1 MLFLCFFVV
10 WCTTNTTQD
19 SPTTSWSVLSWQVE
33 EISSAKY
40 DEFYNESTRF
50 LNLAEQDLTSVPDLC
65 DENNFSYA
73 KDVVFID
80 LARNNIK
87 KASFEWL
94 CLVGLQWMDFS
105 ANQIESITN
114 LIVPMWI
121 KKLSLFENKLTTLEW
136 IERYTQLEYL
146 DVSYNTL
153 NTIANIEE
161 LQLLTSLELQHNQLK
176 SIDAVAKL
184 PLDKLKIEFN
194 EITDVSVLQDITTL
208 KEVTLGYNP
217 LPEDVIQ
224 TYVDL
229 TKQNNRQLSWGT
241 SIDVTWEWDTE

>member
-1 MLFLCFFVV
+1 M
-10 WCTTNTTQD
+10 
-19 SPTTSWSVLSWQVE
+19 
-33 EISSAKY
+33 
-40 DEFYNESTRF
+40 
-50 LNLAEQDLTSVPDLC
+50 
-65 DENNFSYA
+65 
-73 KDVVFID
+73 
-80 LARNNIK
+80 
-87 KASFEWL
+87 
-94 CLVGLQWMDFS
+94 
-105 ANQIESITN
+105 
-114 LIVPMWI
+114 
-121 KKLSLFENKLTTLEW
+121 
-136 IERYTQLEYL
+136 

-229 TKQNNRQLSWGT
+229 TKQNNRQLS
-241 SIDVTWEWDTE
+241 